1 MSGYPQILGFCQLN
15 YLVLYGI
22 SLVST
27 QVPYYNNKIY
37 YNNNIF
43 GTVLSLERERERER
57 ESASSRPP
65 PTYPL
70 YCCFFFHKK
79 NNNTQ
84 QSTNDDDDLH
94 RLRNTLLN
102 AIVIK
107 AQCRMLLLGIANT
120 AIMNFLIDTFFFS
133 YPMLFIVMQ
142 LGF

>member
-1 MSGYPQILGFCQLN
+1 MYRTI
-15 YLVLYGI
+15 I
-22 SLVST
+22 
-27 QVPYYNNKIY
+27 IY

-43 GTVLSLERERERER
+43 GTVLSLERERERVR
-57 ESASSRPP
+57 PPVLPP
-65 PTYPL
+65 PTVL
-70 YCCFFFHKK
+70 LFFFHKK
-79 NNNTQ
+79 IKNTQ

-133 YPMLFIVMQ
+133 YPMLFIVM
-142 LGF
+142 